1 MSNEDMIAIVNTNL
15 LGYASCC
22 REVINSMKRHGT
34 TDGHI
39 VNINR

>member
-1 MSNEDMIAIVNTNL
+1 MSNEDMIAIINTNF

-22 REVINSMKRHGT
+22 REAINCMKKHGI